1 METITKEVLQL
12 LENLIRTPSFSGEE
26 EQTAE
31 ILVAFFEEK
40 KIPVSRF
47 KNNVWVKNKYFDPTK
62 ENLLLN
68 SHHDT
73 VRPAPAYTRDP
84 FDALQENGKLFGL
97 GSNDAGA
104 SLVSLLACF
113 LFFYELPE
121 LKYNLIFAASAE
133 EENSGPNGMC
143 ALLPDL
149 GKINAAIVGEPTG
162 MNLAV
167 AERGLVVLDCEA
179 SGKSG
184 HAAREEGINAIY
196 LALQDIEKIRNH
208 SFEKVSEFLG
218 PVKMTVTS
226 IETPNRAHN
235 VVPDSCRF
243 VVDVRVNELY
253 SLEEIVEEIKKLIQS
268 EVRPRSLRLRATSIS
283 AEHPLVK
290 AGLNL
295 GKKMYGSPTSSDKAL
310 MPFPVLKMGPGE
322 SSRSHTA
329 DEYVYVKEIEEGIAT
344 YIDLLKEIV

>member
-47 KNNVWVKNKYFDPTK
+47 KNNLWVKNKYFDPTK

-167 AERGLVVLDCEA
+167 AE
-179 SGKSG
+179 S
-184 HAAREEGINAIY
+184 
-196 LALQDIEKIRNH
+196 
-208 SFEKVSEFLG
+208 
-218 PVKMTVTS
+218 
-226 IETPNRAHN
+226 
-235 VVPDSCRF
+235 
-243 VVDVRVNELY
+243 
-253 SLEEIVEEIKKLIQS
+253 
-268 EVRPRSLRLRATSIS
+268 
-283 AEHPLVK
+283 
-290 AGLNL
+290 
-295 GKKMYGSPTSSDKAL
+295 
-310 MPFPVLKMGPGE
+310 
-322 SSRSHTA
+322 
-329 DEYVYVKEIEEGIAT
+329 
-344 YIDLLKEIV
+344 